1 MCDWPWSLASADG
14 PAQRTRRMGEPT
26 EGVYTPAVPPS
37 PGQPWT
43 CPTAYPL
50 WAWFLGLPRDQGSRR
65 KEKHSLCPSRREA
78 CPVSV
83 SLGGCLH
90 SSQCARGM
98 RLVCVTGVMCACVH
112 AGSPALSASRVT
124 LHPQC
129 SPLLASSAK
138 FTITHGHLTGQPGP
152 CETSHDTWASVSHL
166 QAVPASNSCPLICIV

>member
-26 EGVYTPAVPPS
+26 KGVYTPAVPPS

-98 RLVCVTGVMCACVH
+98 TLVCVTGVMCACVH

-129 SPLLASSAK
+129 SPLLASSANSLSPMAISRDSQDLVRLA
-138 FTITHGHLTGQPGP
+138 TTLGP
-152 CETSHDTWASVSHL
+152 QFPICRLYQRAIR
-166 QAVPASNSCPLICIV
+166 VP